1 MTKNEFKMLLAS
13 YFRSILGA
21 ATALYAAGITDL
33 ETLAWALLG
42 AVVPV
47 FLRALN
53 PNDPAFGKL
62 PTAVAVD
69 AAVKAAKTKKEE

>member
-1 MTKNEFKMLLAS
+1 MTKVELKMLLAS

-42 AVVPV
+42 AIVPV

-69 AAVKAAKTKKEE
+69 AAVKAAKAKKEE